1 MDAENLDLPTG
12 PWRPKNKSQL
22 KKWEK
27 LMQNAQTLKA
37 TTLDAAEMV
46 PPPEYIPQRGLVRRT
61 QMAGFDSDEFLE
73 RPTPLPPAKQPN
85 KLLDGFLLLESC
97 QVEFPD
103 EARRADVNGKLIADV
118 AQEDLQYFTNLAY
131 LDVGD
136 NRAPFEPMGTFPV
149 LRELHFQCNL
159 VRQISG
165 IEGFAMLE
173 VLDLSYN
180 ALTNESILE
189 LTKMPKLRELDL
201 TCNALTELPDMT
213 GFQSLEI
220 LVIERNRFGNQCFSS
235 LSVMPKLKVL
245 NIGFNYISALPEVED
260 GGDEDI
266 GFKFLEEL
274 NLSNNYI
281 AREQDIMRLVEIP
294 RLHLV
299 ILYGNP
305 LTEQTTSRRLLSS
318 GGSPDR
324 PAIKTVTEIPDNR
337 RHRPGAGTYTNFRVA
352 TVSDSNIPTAANF
365 RAAGNQILFSAG
377 EDPGMNDGGDV
388 QGARPR
394 YTEATREKADER
406 AGRGQPQNAN
416 ANANVDLAPAEPDG
430 TFLTGVGMEGG
441 SGSMEDMGGYGNDMH
456 MQQDEGEFE
465 SDDDDYD
472 DGLEVPPIVLQRS
485 LAAGSEPAN
494 PAKLRSAI
502 NALRYALHHPL
513 TSHTTYP
520 KKGQR
525 MVDRPTFLQVC
536 RQRQRRPFVP
546 KSTTTAGGASAGGKG
561 ERVSHLDETETQ
573 EEQKETLGNI
583 EEVLDQMNTRMA
595 VAEQDAD
602 SAMNSDQ
609 NMASLIKMVSKVMDT
624 YEGF

>member
-1 MDAENLDLPTG
+1 MDAADLDLPTG

-37 TTLDAAEMV
+37 TTFDAAEMV

-61 QMAGFDSDEFLE
+61 QIAGFDSDEFSE
-73 RPTPLPPAKQPN
+73 RPTPLPPAKEAN
-85 KLLDGFLLLESC
+85 KMLDGFLLLESC

-103 EARRADVNGKLIADV
+103 EARRADVNGRLIADV
-118 AQEDLQYFTNLAY
+118 AQEDLQYFSNLAY
-131 LDVGD
+131 LDIGD

-165 IEGFAMLE
+165 IEGFSMLE

-180 ALTNESILE
+180 ALTNDSILE

-220 LVIERNRFGNQCFSS
+220 LVIERNRFGNQCFTA

-245 NIGFNYISALPEVED
+245 NIGFNYISALPESED

-266 GFKFLEEL
+266 GFKLLEEL

-305 LTEQTTSRRLLSS
+305 LTEQTTSKRLLSS
-318 GGSPDR
+318 GGSDGQR
-324 PAIKTVTEIPDNR
+324 PVIKTVTEVPDNR
-337 RHRPGAGTYTNFRVA
+337 KRRGGAGTYTNFSVA

-377 EDPGMNDGGDV
+377 DDPTMSDGAMEGV
-388 QGARPR
+388 RPR

-406 AGRGQPQNAN
+406 AGRSDPQNADTVGRN
-416 ANANVDLAPAEPDG
+416 NGPTEPDG
-430 TFLTGVGMEGG
+430 TFLTGVGVGVDDGMGG
-441 SGSMEDMGGYGNDMH
+441 DMGM
-456 MQQDEGEFE
+456 MQQDEDEDDFE
-465 SDDDDYD
+465 SDDDYDDYD

-502 NALRYALHHPL
+502 NALRYALQHPL

-525 MVDRPTFLQVC
+525 MVDRPTFLQIC
-536 RQRQRRPFVP
+536 RQRQRRPYVP
-546 KSTTTAGGASAGGKG
+546 KSETSAGTSGAGGGRAAPL
-561 ERVSHLDETETQ
+561 EETETKQ
-573 EEQKETLGNI
+573 EQQETLGNI